1 MLYFFTKAFASI
13 RQRPGACMLAS
24 STIGAALTLSA
35 LFFLSVNNVEA
46 LTAFWSKSTFLSVE
60 FVDTISQKELDFLSE
75 DYEKMPEIKEATII
89 TPEMAWQRF
98 KAKGP
103 KSAALLEGLEPSIL
117 PTTIELYLNQTYPL
131 EKIASLSAK
140 LEASSHVRSV
150 DYGQD
155 EYDQL
160 HSLLGALR
168 RTSHVLGVL
177 LSLMAAFIVANTIGV
192 TIYNR
197 QDEIDVMQRVGATPG
212 FIRAPFL
219 MEGGVWGL
227 LGASMTIALL
237 ALADSFLTPNLSGIL
252 SPLLEGF
259 RLKFIDLTTVLLLC
273 SFGIGLGLL
282 GTMFA
287 VSRILGR
294 KV

>member
-1 MLYFFTKAFASI
+1 MLYFLTKAFASI
-13 RQRPGACMLAS
+13 RQRPGACLLAS

-35 LFFLSVNNVEA
+35 LFFLSVNNVQA
-46 LTAFWSKSTFLSVE
+46 LTTFWSKSTFVSVE
-60 FVDTISQKELDFLSE
+60 LVDNLSQKEIAFLAN
-75 DYEKMPEIKEATII
+75 DYVKMPEIKEASII
-89 TPEMAWQRF
+89 TPEMAWDRF

-103 KSAALLEGLEPSIL
+103 KSAALLEGLEPDIL
-117 PTTIELYLNQTYPL
+117 PTTIELYLDQTYPL
-131 EKIASLSAK
+131 EKIVSLGNT
-140 LEASSHVRSV
+140 LEDSNHVRSV

-155 EYDQL
+155 EYGQL
-160 HSLLGALR
+160 HSLLNVLR

-177 LSLMAAFIVANTIGV
+177 LSLMAAFIVANTIGI

-219 MEGGVWGL
+219 MEGSAWGL
-227 LGASMTIALL
+227 LGACMTIALL
-237 ALADSFLTPNLSGIL
+237 ALADYFITPNLSGIL
-252 SPLLEGF
+252 SPLLQGF
-259 RLKFIDLTTVLLLC
+259 RLKFIDLTTALLLC
-273 SFGIGLGLL
+273 GFGAGLGLL

-294 KV
+294 KI